1 MQQPTSGVTLKSYV
15 SGFNCCWMNGKASK
29 LLPLPPA
36 SWNLKQ
42 ASHPAVGRS
51 ADTTL
56 TSTAAIVREGP
67 ERKSLPFPYRYTHRV
82 TLTHA
87 RLSPPPRPVAL
98 LFWECDATDVSHT
111 VGVFWN
117 THVPSH
123 ARKQTGMRT
132 KPLVCRGQYW
142 CKQAAMRSEENESS
156 RIING
161 GDQPG
166 DVAEVRWVK
175 AGEAW
180 RVTHNKCFVVASH
193 SILLAVYTHIS
204 ALNQSD
210 LKGTVHSQKQ
220 CLFVSVREPSHE
232 EARARDGVGC

>member
-15 SGFNCCWMNGKASK
+15 SGFNCSWMNGKASK

-156 RIING
+156 SIISG
-161 GDQPG
+161 GG
-166 DVAEVRWVK
+166 S
-175 AGEAW
+175 AW
-180 RVTHNKCFVVASH
+180 RRGWGEMS
-193 SILLAVYTHIS
+193 
-204 ALNQSD
+204 
-210 LKGTVHSQKQ
+210 KGWGGLTCHSQQ
-220 CLFVSVREPSHE
+220 MLCCSISLHPVSCIHTH
-232 EARARDGVGC
+232 